1 MNSKLNVLRGEE
13 SKRVFDFRVVITNP
27 NAVSQIETTK
37 KELLNKLVQELI
49 ERGAESEEQFN
60 QELEKINYYVNYE
73 WQDLRELRGNA
84 LLNHYYKEYD
94 IPTLFNAG
102 FMDAAAVAEE
112 IYQCDIVGGE
122 PTIERLNPLKIRIF
136 KSGYSNKVEDADMIV
151 LEDYWSPGKII
162 DTYYDVLTQKDVE
175 YIESIANNA
184 GKASADSMDNIDDRA
199 GFIPNPYIQG
209 EDGEF
214 SAEDL
219 FPSEAEESSLLPYD
233 VAGNVRVIKVFWK
246 SRRKIKKVKSFDP
259 ETGEETINFY
269 PETYVPNTDAGEEE
283 FEEAFENS
291 QQSKVKTLI
300 IGDDLVNHER
310 VENIIQLITL
320 IKKYSNFNLVVLNE
334 ELSQKIDSC
343 KNFDLE
349 ELEELKSFNG
359 TLVYKLIDEN
369 NDELIASQTFANV
382 AKVSNGNEVYVISKN
397 EKVKRVLK
405 IDENLHGTIAI
416 LKTKINEDIFNG
428 YGYKQV
434 KIEKVEA

>member
-1 MNSKLNVLRGEE
+1 MNKMELILSSDFIISFGTFIEDKQLSDSISKAVTNNGAKFVYMHPVDNSKLKPFYSQLIKYEVGSEE
-13 SKRVFDFRVVITNP
+13 GIC
-27 NAVSQIETTK
+27 AL
-37 KELLNKLVQELI
+37 LLNAFASNCDEKTKTFLDDLDLGYI
-49 ERGAESEEQFN
+49 SAES
-60 QELEKINYYVNYE
+60 
-73 WQDLRELRGNA
+73 
-84 LLNHYYKEYD
+84 
-94 IPTLFNAG
+94 
-102 FMDAAAVAEE
+102 
-112 IYQCDIVGGE
+112 
-122 PTIERLNPLKIRIF
+122 
-136 KSGYSNKVEDADMIV
+136 S
-151 LEDYWSPGKII
+151 
-162 DTYYDVLTQKDVE
+162 
-175 YIESIANNA
+175 
-184 GKASADSMDNIDDRA
+184 
-199 GFIPNPYIQG
+199 
-209 EDGEF
+209 
-214 SAEDL
+214 
-219 FPSEAEESSLLPYD
+219 
-233 VAGNVRVIKVFWK
+233 
-246 SRRKIKKVKSFDP
+246 
-259 ETGEETINFY
+259 
-269 PETYVPNTDAGEEE
+269 AGEEE

-291 QQSKVKTLI
+291 QKSKVKTLI

-320 IKKYSNFNLVVLNE
+320 IKKYSDFNLVVLNE